1 MPAVGQAFLCAPS
14 PLLVDYGGSPNRRF
28 RRKCVV
34 RRPHP
39 LDHGSRGADMHG
51 SAAVESQ
58 TARGR
63 GRRSEPI
70 SVTRSALQLEGLT
83 GEFLGAEVGNQFIE
97 HGGAVRYEEILSE

>member
-1 MPAVGQAFLCAPS
+1 
-14 PLLVDYGGSPNRRF
+14 
-28 RRKCVV
+28 
-34 RRPHP
+34 
-39 LDHGSRGADMHG
+39 MHG